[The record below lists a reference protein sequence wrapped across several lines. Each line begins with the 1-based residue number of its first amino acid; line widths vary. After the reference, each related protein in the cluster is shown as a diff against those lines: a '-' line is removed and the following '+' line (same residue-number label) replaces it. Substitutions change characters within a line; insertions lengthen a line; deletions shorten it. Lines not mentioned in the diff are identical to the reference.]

1 MSKMRLP
8 YAPRGEM
15 FALVKELSG
24 GSRLVAICE
33 DNKTR
38 MIRIGGRLKKK
49 VWVRQGDLLIIKKWT
64 VQEDSKGDLVY
75 RYVKTQRE
83 VLKREGRLPE
93 NMDIEV

>member
-24 GSRLVAICE
+24 GSRLIAVCE

-75 RYVKTQRE
+75 RYIKTQRE
-83 VLKREGRLPE
+83 VLKRDGLLPE
-93 NMDIEV
+93 NMDIKL

>member
-24 GSRLVAICE
+24 GSRLIAVCE

-75 RYVKTQRE
+75 RYIKTQQE
-83 VLKREGRLPE
+83 VLKRDGLLPE
-93 NMDIEV
+93 NMDIEL